1 MKAEMSFEVEWPP
14 VARRLNSA
22 FRYRKIPPAMAEDLV
37 QETGLRL
44 FEIWDKVDPH
54 RDLWPLALTIAL
66 NILRD
71 HLRTEARRHRI
82 TNPDELVDDD
92 TERVALAR
100 VELAQVHEA
109 LPQLTSAQRTA
120 LLAELS
126 PDINRPENSSALKM
140 LRMRAR
146 RRLRALIDGA
156 SGLVASIEL
165 GATRFSRL
173 GTTPVGDQLAPYLSV
188 AAGVL
193 CAAGL
198 SGLSDPAL
206 ATTEWGARTGVES
219 QENSADQPASF
230 ARSLARGYRS
240 FDGEWFV
247 NLDAVAVAGESL
259 DSSRNEVRGQR
270 PRVTTRPKDHRH
282 SVGHPNGTT
291 APVPTHESEASVGPD
306 GYRVEG
312 KVRAGAAGHDAEA
325 LISTDSGSRKPEGG
339 CGRESPTG
347 SCSPASSASQA
358 RARAR
363 AELDEKG
370 IELGVGKKPTW

>member
-14 VARRLNSA
+14 VARRLHSA
-22 FRYRKIPPAMAEDLV
+22 FRHKKIPPAMTEDLV

-71 HLRTEARRHRI
+71 HHRTEARRHRI
-82 TNPDELVDDD
+82 TVRDELIDHD

-100 VELAQVHEA
+100 VELAQVEEA
-109 LPQLTSAQRTA
+109 LPLLTTAQRSA
-120 LLAELS
+120 LLAELGV
-126 PDINRPENSSALKM
+126 DIERSENSSAVKM

-156 SGLVASIEL
+156 SGLVGSIEL
-165 GATRFSRL
+165 GMSRFSRAGPIPL
-173 GTTPVGDQLAPYLSV
+173 GDQLGPYLSV

-198 SGLSDPAL
+198 SGLDTPAE
-206 ATTEWGARTGVES
+206 ATTTWGPGQRIES
-219 QENSADQPASF
+219 QEARQSDRAPFSRALAHSY
-230 ARSLARGYRS
+230 RSL
-240 FDGEWFV
+240 DGEWFV
-247 NLDAVAVAGESL
+247 RL
-259 DSSRNEVRGQR
+259 DSNVASDGRGETAR
-270 PRVTTRPKDHRH
+270 TKKSVEGRRIVTRPQDHQH
-282 SVGHPNGTT
+282 SSHKPDDITKP
-291 APVPTHESEASVGPD
+291 APAHEGEASVGP
-306 GYRVEG
+306 GGARIKERVGAE
-312 KVRAGAAGHDAEA
+312 AAGHSAEA
-325 LISTDSGSRKPEGG
+325 AIITESGGRRSSDG
-339 CGRESPTG
+339 CGRESPSERCTP
-347 SCSPASSASQA
+347 SPASKA

-370 IELGVGKKPTW
+370 IELGVGGKQTW